1 MFTPNDYLKLWERGV
16 LLHAIDRALLIL
28 HRAMPEAKFSDLICW
43 PLGERDRRL
52 LQLHRDNFGDRLD
65 AYADCPACRE
75 RLEFSLS
82 CAVLL
87 AQEQSVTAAV
97 KSVEVDGAHF
107 ELRCPD
113 SADAAAMAAAA
124 SVEAGVDVMLTR
136 CVRSAGGFNDLTPA
150 RRAAVVAELA
160 ALDPVAEILL
170 DLSCV
175 ACGHDWTMVFDIG
188 HFLWLEIRA
197 RARRLLQEVDALA
210 RSYRWSEAEILGL
223 SDARRALYL
232 EMALS

>member
-1 MFTPNDYLKLWERGV
+1 MLLEYGSG
-16 LLHAIDRALLIL
+16 LHAIDRALLVL
-28 HRAMPEAKFSDLICW
+28 RYALPDLDNEAIVRL

-65 AYADCPACRE
+65 AYADCPVCRE

-113 SADAAAMAAAA
+113 SADAAAIAAAV
-124 SVEAGVDVMLTR
+124 SVQAGVDVMLTR
-136 CVRSAGGFNDLTPA
+136 CVRSAGGFNELTPA
-150 RRAAVVAELA
+150 RRAVVAAELA
-160 ALDPVAEILL
+160 ALDPLAEILL

-188 HFLWLEIRA
+188 HFLWLEIRS